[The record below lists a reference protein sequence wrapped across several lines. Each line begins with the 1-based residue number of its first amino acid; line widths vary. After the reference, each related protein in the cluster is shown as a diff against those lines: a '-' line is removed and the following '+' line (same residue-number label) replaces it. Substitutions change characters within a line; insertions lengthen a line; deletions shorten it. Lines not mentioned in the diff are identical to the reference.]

1 MEASLR
7 RLRVDHVD
15 VLLLAGWPQPG
26 AYRRIVEETLP
37 ALRRLQEQGKFRFL
51 SSSEVSAYD
60 GAHAYLTRGLR
71 DDLFDSVMV
80 GYNMINQCAERE
92 VFPLCRKRDV
102 GTQVMFAVRRL
113 FPDPVRV
120 GETLA
125 ELERKQVVAAGAL
138 PDRDP
143 FGWLLDEDTPDLI
156 SAAYKFCAAHP
167 AVSTVM
173 TGTND
178 IRHLERNV
186 AAVTG
191 PPLPAE
197 VMQRLRATFF
207 GVTEVI
213 GN

>member
-1 MEASLR
+1 M
-7 RLRVDHVD
+7 
-15 VLLLAGWPQPG
+15 
-26 AYRRIVEETLP
+26 
-37 ALRRLQEQGKFRFL
+37 
-51 SSSEVSAYD
+51 
-60 GAHAYLTRGLR
+60 
-71 DDLFDSVMV
+71 
-80 GYNMINQCAERE
+80 
-92 VFPLCRKRDV
+92 

-113 FPDPVRV
+113 FPDPARV

-125 ELERKQVVAAGAL
+125 ELERKRIVAAGAL
-138 PDRDP
+138 PTGDP
-143 FGWLLDEDTPDLI
+143 FGWLLDGDTPDLI

-191 PPLPAE
+191 PALPDE